1 MHLSPQ
7 FDHYSDISADSEPAF
22 YNYIT
27 FLLAEKTYFL
37 EEAIIDWRHKAMRI
51 DFAGHH
57 DTKLKIDGKSTTAL
71 KWWAALQDTVET
83 WMDAV
88 EDIDIPDFEET
99 VQEYRVFQAK
109 ESKRNSAREE
119 RNRRRKT
126 MLDLERPDFGERKLE
141 KVDSAVIVD

>member
-1 MHLSPQ
+1 MFEHRSE
-7 FDHYSDISADSEPAF
+7 FSADSEPAF
-22 YNYIT
+22 HNYIN

-37 EEAIIDWRHKAMRI
+37 EEAIVDWRHKAMRI

-57 DTKLKIDGKSTTAL
+57 DMTVQIEGKSTTAL
-71 KWWAALQDTVET
+71 RWWAAIQDTVET
-83 WMDAV
+83 WTDGV

-109 ESKRNSAREE
+109 ESRRNSAREE

-126 MLDLERPDFGERKLE
+126 MLDLERPEFGERKLE
-141 KVDSAVIVD
+141 KVDSTVILD